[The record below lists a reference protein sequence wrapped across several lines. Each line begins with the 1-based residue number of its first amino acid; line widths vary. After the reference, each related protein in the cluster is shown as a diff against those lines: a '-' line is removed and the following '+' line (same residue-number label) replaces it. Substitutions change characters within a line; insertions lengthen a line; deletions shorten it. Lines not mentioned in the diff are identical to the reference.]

1 MGAGGRVG
9 GDASAFWLFSLRVVL
24 QDSATFKGADQNKR
38 GRSLRMRRVGP
49 QNERGRGLKMRWA
62 GSPIERAGPRN
73 ERGGPS
79 K

>member
-49 QNERGRGLKMRWA
+49 QNEERLSIREAGLQNEGRGL
-62 GSPIERAGPRN
+62 
-73 ERGGPS
+73 
-79 K
+79 